1 MRCQGPLAAARL
13 VVVCG
18 GSSWVSA
25 DLDAHGPR
33 FSLWTLAGRAAGLPF
48 NSFAWGKGVS

>member
-48 NSFAWGKGVS
+48 NSFAWGKGVR